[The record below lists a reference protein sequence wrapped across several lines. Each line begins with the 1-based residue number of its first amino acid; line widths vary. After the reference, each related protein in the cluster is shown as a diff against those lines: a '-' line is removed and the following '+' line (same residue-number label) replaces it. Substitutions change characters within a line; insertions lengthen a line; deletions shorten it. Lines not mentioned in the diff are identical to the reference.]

1 MEGIVALFIPIALF
15 IMIFGIVYLY
25 SREKMAMIER
35 GMDPR
40 AYKGQAAPF
49 GNLKWGLLLI
59 GSGIG
64 LFIAYL
70 LDESVFKN
78 SDDTEALYFALIA
91 IFGGI
96 GLFISYFVERKYVDE
111 QELKNREAKVL
122 ER

>member
-15 IMIFGIVYLY
+15 VMIFGIVYLS

-40 AYKGQAAPF
+40 AYRGQAAPF
-49 GNLKWGLLLI
+49 RNLKWGLLLL

-64 LFIAYL
+64 LFIAYI
-70 LDESVFKN
+70 LDETTFRN
-78 SDDTEALYFALIA
+78 SNDTDALYFALIA

-96 GLFISYFVERKYVDE
+96 GLLISYRIERKYVDD
-111 QELKNREAKVL
+111 QDARNNRAD
-122 ER
+122 